1 MTNDMNDEQRR
12 RLLLLQQHGLINKQ
26 NGNDSL
32 LNQTESGEHTP
43 WFINILFGFS
53 GIFASLLFIGFLTLI
68 LFETEIFD
76 SIIGVLLTGSILSA
90 IGWSLFYNAHL
101 RHSPFWNS
109 LAFAITVAGQAY
121 IAFALLTNELEQP
134 VNVVILLLIQLFMT
148 IVTPNFIYRLL
159 SAMVALGCVIYLL
172 NFYHLPELNLGLLAL
187 MTAVSNLQRYSI
199 LQRIS
204 VKWRSAAL
212 DISKALSYASALM
225 LLSVSVYFIAAEYGG
240 SPDSFGSLDSYGDT
254 FSYNYYLAQ
263 GLLTLASLYAAL
275 LILKRYQVKLLSAA
289 GFIIIFA
296 IAILGVMSIYVSGL
310 LTTSLIIVIA
320 VANSQRVLLGLGITA
335 LVGYIFWYYYQLDT
349 SLLIKSASLLSI
361 GIGLLLMRWLLIKRY
376 FAISKRSSEALTVAN
391 EKERLS

>member
-121 IAFALLTNELEQP
+121 IAFALLTNEIEQP

-172 NFYHLPELNLGLLAL
+172 NFYHLPELSLGLLAL
-187 MTAVSNLQRYSI
+187 MTAVANLQSYSI
-199 LQRIS
+199 LQHIS

-263 GLLTLASLYAAL
+263 GLLTLTSLYAAL